1 MPASFLSLP
10 AELRNEIYK
19 YLLVRREPIDPW
31 SGDHELELN
40 LLSTNKAILHEAGSL
55 FYGRN
60 CFDLTWECR
69 IPEFLVTIGFIN
81 SSHLQC
87 ILIDFPELRDLEDE
101 VSLKEASLHILENIQ
116 SRCTNLKKLIIA
128 ADSTNAIEYQLDSF
142 DSPKICAKA
151 LALVDAHFREILS
164 LREVVIEVYGEGPS
178 SDIRRK
184 MESQGWKLNVVEP
197 AEEEEWDVDRSWDD
211 IEDEDYLFDD
221 YDDVEYDID
230 NDSDFWRRA
239 AD

>member
-1 MPASFLSLP
+1 MAVIALT
-10 AELRNEIYK
+10 
-19 YLLVRREPIDPW
+19 LL
-31 SGDHELELN
+31 GN
-40 LLSTNKAILHEAGSL
+40 A
-55 FYGRN
+55 
-60 CFDLTWECR
+60 
-69 IPEFLVTIGFIN
+69 
-81 SSHLQC
+81 C
-87 ILIDFPELRDLEDE
+87 IRIDFPELRDLEDE
-101 VSLKEASLHILENIQ
+101 VTLKKASLHILENIK
-116 SRCTNLKKLIIA
+116 SRCTNLKNLIIA
-128 ADSTNAIEYQLDSF
+128 ADSTNAMEYQLDSF

-151 LALVDAHFREILS
+151 LALVDAHFREISS
-164 LREVVIEVYGEGPS
+164 LQEVVIEVYGEGPS

-221 YDDVEYDID
+221 YDDVDYDID